1 MTNYTEIQLD
11 ALREL
16 ANIGAGTAATALSQ
30 MLGRP
35 IDVSVPSARAL
46 SLADAVDAVG
56 PADEEVTGVVLP
68 VGGSLDAVVLLVFS
82 RDSAR
87 TLCVLLGVDADD
99 EMGIS
104 ALSEIGNIVGCS
116 YIGAFAAM
124 TGLELDPMPPETAT
138 DMLGAIVS
146 SVLLGAALDTDMA
159 LVLDTDLFVEG
170 AECSFGFLLVPTVDG
185 VGELLSRLGLGT

>member
-30 MLGRP
+30 MLGRAF
-35 IDVSVPSARAL
+35 DVSVPSARAL

-68 VGGSLDAVVLLVFS
+68 VGGSLDAVVLLVFL

-87 TLCVLLGVDADD
+87 TLCGLLGVDADD

-104 ALSEIGNIVGCS
+104 ALSEIGNIIGCS

-159 LVLDTDLFVEG
+159 LVLDTELIVEG
-170 AECSFGFLLVPTVDG
+170 AECSFGFLLVPTADG
-185 VGELLSRLGLGT
+185 VGELLSRLGLDA

>member
-30 MLGRP
+30 LLGRP

-68 VGGSLDAVVLLVFS
+68 VGGSLDAVVLLVFL

-87 TLCVLLGVDADD
+87 TLCGLLGVDADD

-104 ALSEIGNIVGCS
+104 ALSEIGNIIGCS

-124 TGLELDPMPPETAT
+124 TGLELDPMPPEAAT

-159 LVLDTDLFVEG
+159 LVLDTDLIVEG
-170 AECSFGFLLVPTVDG
+170 AECSFGFLLVPTAEG
-185 VGELLSRLGLGT
+185 VGELLSRLGLDA

>member
-104 ALSEIGNIVGCS
+104 ALSEIGNIIGCS

>member
-68 VGGSLDAVVLLVFS
+68 VGGSLDAVVLLVFL

-87 TLCVLLGVDADD
+87 TLCGLLGVDADD

-124 TGLELDPMPPETAT
+124 TGLELDPMPPEAAT

-159 LVLDTDLFVEG
+159 LVLDTELIVEG
-170 AECSFGFLLVPTVDG
+170 AECSFGFLLVPTAEG
-185 VGELLSRLGLGT
+185 VGELLSRLGLDA

>member
-68 VGGSLDAVVLLVFS
+68 VGGSLDAVVLLVFL

-87 TLCVLLGVDADD
+87 TLCGLLGVDADD
-99 EMGIS
+99 AMGIS

-124 TGLELDPMPPETAT
+124 TGLELDPMPPEAAT

-159 LVLDTDLFVEG
+159 LVLDTELIVEG
-170 AECSFGFLLVPTVDG
+170 AECSFGFLLVPTADG
-185 VGELLSRLGLGT
+185 VGELLSRLGLDA

>member
-68 VGGSLDAVVLLVFS
+68 VGGSLDAVVLLVFL

-87 TLCVLLGVDADD
+87 TLCGLLGVDADD

-124 TGLELDPMPPETAT
+124 TGLELDPMPPEAAT

-159 LVLDTDLFVEG
+159 LVLDTELIVEG
-170 AECSFGFLLVPTVDG
+170 AECSFGFLLVPTADG
-185 VGELLSRLGLGT
+185 VGELLSRLGLDA